1 MSLSIKPLGKAGDTI
16 VEVLIAV
23 VVVSSVLTGAFTISN
38 MSLKSIRMSQERSEA
53 QKLAQQAI
61 ESFNSLL
68 PSNGA
73 STILN
78 APFCIKTTPPT
89 TSLIAFAESDCRDT
103 PNGRYITKIE
113 RVGVTGTFTY
123 KVTVNWDGLNGTNQ
137 EVIFYFKAAS

>member
-1 MSLSIKPLGKAGDTI
+1 MSVFSKSLGKAGDTI

-23 VVVSSVLTGAFTISN
+23 VVVSSVLTGAFAISN

-68 PSNGA
+68 PSNGT
-73 STILN
+73 SSILN
-78 APFCIKTTPPT
+78 SEFCIKTTPST

-113 RVGVTGTFTY
+113 RVGLTGTFTY
-123 KVTVNWDGLNGTNQ
+123 KVTVNWDGLNGTKQ
-137 EVIFYFKAAS
+137 EVVYYFKTAS